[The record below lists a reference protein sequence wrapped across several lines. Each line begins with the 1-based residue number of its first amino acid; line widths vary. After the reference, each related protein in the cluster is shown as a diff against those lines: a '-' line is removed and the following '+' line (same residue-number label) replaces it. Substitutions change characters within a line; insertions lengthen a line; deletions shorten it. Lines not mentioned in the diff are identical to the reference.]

1 MKLNRLFPVFLALGA
16 LALAQSDRARLVGT
30 VYDASGA
37 VIPRA
42 TVRVTDRLTQSV
54 RETTADNRG
63 LYVVEALLPA
73 PYDVQGS
80 AKDFAAALVENIR
93 TAAGQETRVDLH
105 LQPATVTQSVTV
117 ASGQLAQIDTSSADI
132 AATVSSREVND
143 LPVNGRMVSQLYLL
157 IPGASMS
164 SSGTF
169 DDIRFFGRSN
179 EQNVIRYD
187 GIEAGTLIDASPAD
201 INGASTSQFR
211 LSQSMENIQEFH
223 VESTTYAA
231 EYGRG
236 TGGQITIIT
245 KSGSNEMHGDLF
257 EFVRNDWFDA
267 RNFFDTGLKQAP
279 LRLNQFG
286 GSFGGAIIK
295 NKLFFF
301 ASQEN
306 LLQRVYVNFTENTL
320 SAFARSQA
328 VPSIQPALA
337 AFPAGQI
344 RTSSPY
350 FDVVSGSVSSY
361 LNEYFG
367 NARFDYRINDRHTLY
382 VRYSRDQGDAVI
394 PTDVG
399 GSGTVNYTVPQN
411 GIADV
416 TSVLTPS

>member
-54 RETTADNRG
+54 RQTTADNRG
-63 LYVVEALLPA
+63 LYVVDALLPA

-169 DDIRFFGRSN
+169 
-179 EQNVIRYD
+179 
-187 GIEAGTLIDASPAD
+187 IDASPGD

-223 VESTTYAA
+223 VEASTYAA

-236 TGGQITIIT
+236 TGGQVTIIT
-245 KSGSNEMHGDLF
+245 
-257 EFVRNDWFDA
+257 
-267 RNFFDTGLKQAP
+267 
-279 LRLNQFG
+279 
-286 GSFGGAIIK
+286 
-295 NKLFFF
+295 
-301 ASQEN
+301 
-306 LLQRVYVNFTENTL
+306 
-320 SAFARSQA
+320 
-328 VPSIQPALA
+328 
-337 AFPAGQI
+337 
-344 RTSSPY
+344 
-350 FDVVSGSVSSY
+350 
-361 LNEYFG
+361 
-367 NARFDYRINDRHTLY
+367 
-382 VRYSRDQGDAVI
+382 
-394 PTDVG
+394 
-399 GSGTVNYTVPQN
+399 
-411 GIADV
+411 
-416 TSVLTPS
+416 